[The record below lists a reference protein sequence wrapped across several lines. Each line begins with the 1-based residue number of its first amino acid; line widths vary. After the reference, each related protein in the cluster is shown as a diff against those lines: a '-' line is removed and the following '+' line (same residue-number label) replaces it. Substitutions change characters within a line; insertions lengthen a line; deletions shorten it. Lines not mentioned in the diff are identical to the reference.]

1 MQETKLRMFNEAK
14 PASIVRMEDEA
25 RQVVSEA
32 NLLIEAKVAAKAKAK
47 ADNQIR
53 EEEEVARTKAR
64 AEARARDKAE
74 EEARIEAAGA
84 DQWFYIQKDE
94 HLGPVTLAEMRD
106 KISSLTTEPPVK
118 LVWTEGMH
126 DWKPAYEVRKLCEPG
141 PSAQIKP
148 AIVFNPPVEPRV
160 EVKIESKEELEA
172 KALERAN
179 AAAAARREE
188 ILRSRDA
195 QDARIAA
202 AERAQ
207 SKTGEPGKHRADSV
221 AKAAEEARKAAASAA
236 RAKVGEDANALA
248 EAKLQAAEHARAA
261 AEARASEE
269 AKLRATAEAKAAQ
282 ESQLRAAA
290 EAKAAADAKT
300 EAARVRAEA
309 TAVAEAAAK
318 LREVAATKA
327 AEEIKLR
334 AAEATAKA
342 EKEAHAKLQA
352 EAKLKAT
359 QEALANAE
367 AKAVQEANLRA
378 AAEAQAAHE
387 AKARAEAEA
396 MAAEKARLAAAAEAQ
411 AKAEEESKA
420 KAEAEANAA
429 EQAKLKAEAET
440 KAKALSEAEKAR
452 AARESEAV
460 AQPARKPTAAKPER
474 RHKPVKGSHK
484 SIWFYTFEGER
495 LGPVSF
501 DALRK
506 MVEDSKLD
514 PRLDMVWKESMDA
527 WKPAG
532 QIDGLFERSSVPVA
546 PKESLAP
553 RADIIRPPQP
563 APRAAL
569 GKNQSWPGARRRS
582 LILATLVFPFAW
594 QYAIAVTSPYLVKE
608 FGGVL
613 MGKILPVAALLPLL
627 VLVHF
632 ALQRLVNLGMSRLW
646 LLAVFAPFLNL
657 WLGFRC
663 FACPPGYAYHKKLDG
678 PGVALA
684 ILYGLSALAAV
695 LLLAAFTALL
705 FGLVKSPEQ
714 QEILRGLVRSLRMR

>member
-1 MQETKLRMFNEAK
+1 
-14 PASIVRMEDEA
+14 
-25 RQVVSEA
+25 
-32 NLLIEAKVAAKAKAK
+32 
-47 ADNQIR
+47 
-53 EEEEVARTKAR
+53 
-64 AEARARDKAE
+64 
-74 EEARIEAAGA
+74 
-84 DQWFYIQKDE
+84 
-94 HLGPVTLAEMRD
+94 
-106 KISSLTTEPPVK
+106 
-118 LVWTEGMH
+118 LVWTEGMNQ
-126 DWKPAYEVRKLCEPG
+126 WKPAYEVRKLCEPG
-141 PSAQIKP
+141 PSARIKP
-148 AIVFNPPVEPRV
+148 AIVLNPPVEPRV

-172 KALERAN
+172 KALERAH
-179 AAAAARREE
+179 AAAAARMEE

-207 SKTGEPGKHRADSV
+207 SKTGGPGKHRADSG
-221 AKAAEEARKAAASAA
+221 AKAAEEARQAAAAT
-236 RAKVGEDANALA
+236 AKAKAGEDARALA
-248 EAKLQAAEHARAA
+248 EGKLQAAEQARAA
-261 AEARASEE
+261 AEARAAEE

-290 EAKAAADAKT
+290 EAKAK
-300 EAARVRAEA
+300 
-309 TAVAEAAAK
+309 
-318 LREVAATKA
+318 
-327 AEEIKLR
+327 AEEESK
-334 AAEATAKA
+334 AKA
-342 EKEAHAKLQA
+342 QA
-352 EAKLKAT
+352 EAKLKAA
-359 QEALANAE
+359 EVALANARAQAAEE
-367 AKAVQEANLRA
+367 AKLRA
-378 AAEAQAAHE
+378 AAETKAAQE
-387 AKARAEAEA
+387 AKARAEAQA
-396 MAAEKARLAAAAEAQ
+396 MAAAEARLAAAAQAK

-420 KAEAEANAA
+420 KAEAETKLQAA
-429 EQAKLKAEAET
+429 EAALATAQAKATEEAILRAAAEAKAAREAEARRTAEAKAAEETRLADLAKATAHQQARTRAEAEAKAEEQSKLKAATAAQERAGHEARAKEEARAKAVEQARAAAAAAAT
-440 KAKALSEAEKAR
+440 QPTGAKARASEDIKLRALIKTQAVEQRVAEAKAKALSEAEKAR
-452 AARESEAV
+452 AAQESAAL
-460 AQPARKPTAAKPER
+460 AQPERKPAAPKPER
-474 RHKPVKGSHK
+474 RHRPVKGSNK
-484 SIWFYTFEGER
+484 SVWFYTFEGER

-501 DALRK
+501 DALRE

-553 RADIIRPPQP
+553 RADVIRPPQP

-594 QYAIAVTSPYLVKE
+594 QYAMAATSPYLVKE
-608 FGGVL
+608 FGAVL

-632 ALQRLVNLGMSRLW
+632 GLQRLVNLGMSRLW

-678 PGVALA
+678 PGAALA
-684 ILYGLSALAAV
+684 ILYGLIALAAV

-714 QEILRGLVRSLRMR
+714 QELLRGLVRGIRMR